1 MTLKKPKC
9 VGFAKF
15 VAKMPFGDCDPEWDL
30 LSFEKEVKIFYLP
43 TDKKNWWLF
52 QKNFLNVFLAF
63 REFCISYSFKALSNI
78 EENE

>member
-30 LSFEKEVKIFYLP
+30 LSFEKEVKFSIFQQ
-43 TDKKNWWLF
+43 TKK
-52 QKNFLNVFLAF
+52 
-63 REFCISYSFKALSNI
+63 IDDYSKKTF
-78 EENE
+78 